1 MKEQTRPAWIRPI
14 LLGLHPSAF
23 LLAAQSLQ
31 LILYAVFDGLYIQ
44 RALISAV
51 SVIVLIFVVWVVIRS
66 PASNWVAWIL
76 AVPAFV
82 IALLSAFSTNP
93 ALLAW
98 SALLEAA
105 LYFYAA
111 GSMIAYM
118 MQDHQ
123 VTTDELFAAGATF
136 TLFAWGYA
144 YLYIVIQTWSPGS
157 FTNGVEP
164 VKARTFIELLFLSFT
179 NLTATGLSDIV
190 PVTNWARILVMLEQF
205 TGVGYVAVVV
215 SRLVGL
221 TLQRESRKRA

>member
-1 MKEQTRPAWIRPI
+1 M
-14 LLGLHPSAF
+14 GLHPSAF
-23 LLAAQSLQ
+23 LLAAQLLQ
-31 LILYAVFDGLYIQ
+31 LILYAVFDRLYIQ

-51 SVIVLIFVVWVVIRS
+51 SVVVLIFVVWVVIRS

-76 AVPAFV
+76 AIPAFV

-98 SALLEAA
+98 SALLEAG

-118 MQDHQ
+118 MQDPQ

-144 YLYIVIQTWSPGS
+144 YLYMVIQTWSPGS

-164 VKARTFIELLFLSFT
+164 IEARTFIELLFLSFT